1 MLKWAT
7 FTTFVIFFFFVATS
21 WGYSSLPIVEIG
33 IGDGTAVK
41 AEVAASSSD
50 RARGLMY
57 RESIGDNEGM
67 FFVFDTDGRHAFWMK
82 NVNFAIDIL
91 WLDSEMKVVDIVTAN
106 TCVENCQNY
115 TPDYPARYV
124 LEVPAGF
131 AAAHGVS
138 TGSALST
145 AE

>member
-21 WGYSSLPIVEIG
+21 WGYSSLSIIDIG
-33 IGDGTAVK
+33 IEDGTVVK
-41 AEVAASSSD
+41 AEVTASSSD

-57 RESIGDNEGM
+57 REGIGENEGM

-106 TCVENCQNY
+106 TCVENCPNY

-131 AAAHGVS
+131 AAAHS
-138 TGSALST
+138 ITSGSVLST
-145 AE
+145 SA